1 MAITYRWAISQ
12 LKRISTPNP
21 DTVNII
27 EAYLYGE
34 DENGKNT
41 TEVVII
47 NLEVPESFESGEFTD
62 FDNLTQ
68 SQVTSWVEGVL
79 GPEGITGVKEKL
91 AKKLASFYD
100 NNVGVTTSKPTVP
113 W

>member
-1 MAITYRWAISQ
+1 MAISYRWAISQ
-12 LKRISTPNP
+12 LKRTSTPNP

-27 EAYLYGE
+27 EAFLYGE

-47 NLEVPESFESGEFTD
+47 NLEVPESFGLGEFTD

-79 GPEGITGVKEKL
+79 GPEGITGVKEKV
-91 AKKLASFYD
+91 AKKIASFYE